1 MQRSAM
7 LSTSQTSHSR
17 PLDRCFTPVF
27 VPSLNL
33 RAMELLLYLYK
44 QFHSLS
50 KNYTVFTS
58 QLENLS
64 TKMALQWAHQVF
76 KRRCSALK
84 TAGFD
89 PVS

>member
-1 MQRSAM
+1 
-7 LSTSQTSHSR
+7 
-17 PLDRCFTPVF
+17 
-27 VPSLNL
+27 
-33 RAMELLLYLYK
+33 MELLLYLYK

-50 KNYTVFTS
+50 KICIVFKL

-64 TKMALQWAHQVF
+64 TKVALRWAHQVF